1 MAQPRDYDF
10 SDDSTARHQ
19 REGDAAVMPTPQ
31 DDQTSR
37 VSAPLAPPTPP
48 QA

>member
-10 SDDSTARHQ
+10 SDDSIAPDQ
-19 REGDAAVMPTPQ
+19 SEGDAAVMPTPQ